1 MTKTETIRALENALL
16 DKEKEILK
24 LTGEVAALR
33 VKLDFALNK
42 LTDTQN
48 RIRKLNWMLEQTDEV
63 KSDVRSS

>member
-1 MTKTETIRALENALL
+1 MTKTETIRALESALL

-24 LTGEVAALR
+24 LTGEIAALR

-42 LTDTQN
+42 LSDTQG

-63 KSDVRSS
+63 KNNVRSS

>member
-1 MTKTETIRALENALL
+1 MTKTETIRALESALL

-24 LTGEVAALR
+24 LTGEIAALR

-42 LTDTQN
+42 LSDTQS

-63 KSDVRSS
+63 KNNVRSS